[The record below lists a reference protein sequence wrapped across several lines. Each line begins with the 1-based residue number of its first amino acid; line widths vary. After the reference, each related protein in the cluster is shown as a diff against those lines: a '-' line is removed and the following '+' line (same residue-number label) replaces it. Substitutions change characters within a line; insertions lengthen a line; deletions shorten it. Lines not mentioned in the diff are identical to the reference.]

1 MAAIDPLFVSDGD
14 VFVPTEYGRSPWGPE
29 SLHGGPPAALLARA
43 VEGHEVDQPMLVARM
58 TMEILRPVPVAPLRV
73 EVRTARP
80 GKLVQLVEA
89 TLSDDE
95 RELCRATAWRIR
107 KVDLPLTDDVEDI
120 AAPPLPPAGPR
131 GFDDWPYAAF
141 HRDGVEMRWV
151 EGQFDEPG
159 PCVVWIR
166 LRRPVVDDEV
176 PSGVQRVAAAAD
188 FGNGVS
194 HVLPM
199 DRYLFI
205 NPDLTVYVHR
215 EPVGEWVCLDARTLH
230 GPTGT
235 GLAESALYDS
245 EGRLGRSVQSLL
257 LDHR

>member
-1 MAAIDPLFVSDGD
+1 MSDIEPLFVSDGNA
-14 VFVPTEYGRSPWGPE
+14 FMPTECARSPWGPD
-29 SLHGGPPAALLARA
+29 SLHGGPPAALMARA
-43 VEGHEVDQPMLVARM
+43 VEAHEVDQPMLLARM

-73 EVRTARP
+73 AVRTSRP
-80 GKLVQLVEA
+80 GKKVQLVEA

-95 RELCRATAWRIR
+95 RELGRVTAWRIR
-107 KVDLPLTDDVEDI
+107 KADLGLTDDVEHI
-120 AAPPLPPAGPR
+120 PAPTMPPPMPAT
-131 GFDDWPYAAF
+131 FSDWPYRAF

-151 EGQFDEPG
+151 DGQFDQPG
-159 PCVVWIR
+159 PCVVWMR
-166 LRRPVVDDEV
+166 LVRPVVDDEV

-235 GLAESALYDS
+235 GLAESALFDQD
-245 EGRLGRSVQSLL
+245 GRVGRSVQSLL